1 MNFSFRNVANEMTN
15 FILLSVYRPT
25 VLTALLANVS
35 IASARPYREV
45 RATTYT
51 FQLGLPL
58 VHLQQ
63 RQNM

>member
-63 RQNM
+63 